1 MIKNVR
7 KLTVC
12 FTIPSHMNP
21 NPNVSVFDTPDQV
34 AQAAAERF
42 VNHSVASIRERG
54 SFAVALAG
62 GSTPRRAYELMG
74 ENEFKSR
81 VDWSRVYLF
90 FGDERMVPPS
100 SPESNYHMVNEA
112 LLTRITIPTANVHR
126 IIGETTPAASAVSYE
141 AELRSF
147 FGAVEWPR
155 FDLVLLGMGA
165 DGHTASLFPGSA
177 ALKEETKWVVTTRQ
191 PQTGQDRISLTL
203 PVLNHATRV
212 TFIVTGKEKAAT
224 LERVLRGGAANE
236 ELPAQRI
243 RPVNGVLEWL
253 VDRPAAAAL

>member
-1 MIKNVR
+1 VVPTNANEQFA
-7 KLTVC
+7 LQQ
-12 FTIPSHMNP
+12 MNP
-21 NPNVSVFDTPDQV
+21 NPNAFIFDTPEQV
-34 AQAAAERF
+34 ARAAAERF
-42 VNHSVASIRERG
+42 VDYSIASIREHG

-62 GSTPRRAYELMG
+62 GSTPRRAYELLG

-147 FGAVEWPR
+147 FGAVEWPL

-203 PVLNHATRV
+203 PAINHAAAV
-212 TFIVTGKEKAAT
+212 LFLVTGKEKAHCLAKVFSAPKPQQPLPGQLINPET
-224 LERVLRGGAANE
+224 SLTTWLLDKLAAS
-236 ELPAQRI
+236 EL
-243 RPVNGVLEWL
+243 
-253 VDRPAAAAL
+253 